1 MAKEMTREELKA
13 WARENNVVGL
23 VAELVKG
30 ADIYIDDALRYV
42 WDMKNLTKEQF
53 KAKYFG

>member
-1 MAKEMTREELKA
+1 MTREELKA
-13 WARENNVVGL
+13 WAKENKVSHL
-23 VAELVKG
+23 VAELVSG
-30 ADIYIDDALRYV
+30 IDMDLDDALQYV